1 MSGLTEWFE
10 RFRASGTAALSRDS
24 DKARPEAIL
33 TKHAGRLMR
42 MKGVLSVGVGRTED
56 GRPAIVLGMDTNE
69 PDVIEAI
76 PKTLDG
82 VPVIYDRAGRSTSI

>member
-1 MSGLTEWFE
+1 MSVLTDWFE
-10 RFRASGTAALSRDS
+10 RFRASGTATLSRDA

-42 MKGVLSVGVGRTED
+42 LKGVLSVGIGRTED
-56 GRPAIVLGMDTNE
+56 GRPAIVVGMDTNE
-69 PDVIEAI
+69 PEILEAI

-82 VPVIYDRAGRSTSI
+82 IPVIYDRAGRGSSA

>member
-1 MSGLTEWFE
+1 MSVLTEWFQ
-10 RFRASGTAALSRDS
+10 RFSASGSAALSRDT

-42 MKGVLSVGVGRTED
+42 MKGVLSVGIGRTDD

-69 PDVIEAI
+69 PEILETI

-82 VPVIYDRAGRSTSI
+82 IPVIYDRAGRNCSI